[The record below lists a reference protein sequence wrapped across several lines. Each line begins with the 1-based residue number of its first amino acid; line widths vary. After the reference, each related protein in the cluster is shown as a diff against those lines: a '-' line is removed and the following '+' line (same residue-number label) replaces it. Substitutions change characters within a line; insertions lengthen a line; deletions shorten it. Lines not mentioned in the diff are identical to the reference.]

1 MILHL
6 VHKNFVELLLRKLF
20 WILCIILIAGTVSA
34 EDYLDLNFFIEPKF
48 EHIEMNMV
56 NFLVKNIRNDSIRQ
70 VNIFAGR
77 ILALPQSDSLT
88 VTFLNM
94 VQPFLTSPVDYL
106 FYEKNVD
113 FKLLISN
120 IESDSIPIIKNAVIE
135 TDSFKVGIFSIYTPD
150 FVVKNNIADHA
161 IFDFGVFD
169 IARQQ
174 SNLLTKHTDYVIM
187 LSNLSKY
194 IDSDIVKELPVD
206 AVVSFDYQ
214 KKNNELLS
222 NHLTMFYSV
231 LTNQG
236 DFGKLRLTYK
246 NGKIR
251 ENWQEIEFDVG
262 ND

>member
-1 MILHL
+1 MKKI
-6 VHKNFVELLLRKLF
+6 F
-20 WILCIILIAGTVSA
+20 WIFCIILSTGIALA
-34 EDYLDLNFFIEPKF
+34 KDYLDLNFFIEPKF
-48 EHIEMNMV
+48 EHVEMNMV

-77 ILALPQSDSLT
+77 MLALPQSDSLT
-88 VTFLNM
+88 VAFLNM
-94 VQPFLTSPVDYL
+94 IKPDLTSPVDYL
-106 FYEKNVD
+106 FYDKNIG

-120 IESDSIPIIKNAVIE
+120 IESDSIPIIKNTVIE

-150 FVVKNNIADHA
+150 FVVKNKIADHA
-161 IFDFGVFD
+161 VFDFDVFD
-169 IARQQ
+169 IAWQQ
-174 SNLLTKHTDYVIM
+174 TNLLAKHTDYVIM

-222 NHLTMFYSV
+222 NHLTIFYSV

-236 DFGKLRLTYK
+236 NYGKLRLTYR

-251 ENWQEIEFDVG
+251 ENWQEIKFDVG
-262 ND
+262 SD

>member
-1 MILHL
+1 M
-6 VHKNFVELLLRKLF
+6 RKLF
-20 WILCIILIAGTVSA
+20 WILCVILIAGTALA

-48 EHIEMNMV
+48 EHNKMNMA

-70 VNIFAGR
+70 ENIFAGK
-77 ILALPQSDSLT
+77 IFAPPQSDSLT

-94 VQPFLTSPVDYL
+94 VQPFLASPVDYL
-106 FYEKNVD
+106 FYDKVIN

-120 IESDSIPIIKNAVIE
+120 IESDSIPIIKNLVIE

-150 FVVKNNIADHA
+150 FVVKNNIADYT
-161 IFDFGVFD
+161 IFNFDIFD
-169 IARQQ
+169 IAKQQ
-174 SNLLTKHTDYVIM
+174 ANLLAKHTDYVIM
-187 LSNLSKY
+187 LSNVSKY
-194 IDSDIVKELPVD
+194 IDNDIVKELPID

-236 DFGKLRLTYK
+236 NYGKLRLTYK
-246 NGKIR
+246 DGKVR
-251 ENWQEIEFDVG
+251 EYWQEIEFDVG

>member
-1 MILHL
+1 M
-6 VHKNFVELLLRKLF
+6 KKLF
-20 WILCIILIAGTVSA
+20 WILSIILIAGTALA

-70 VNIFAGR
+70 EN
-77 ILALPQSDSLT
+77 ILAGKILAPPLSDSLT
-88 VTFLNM
+88 VTFLNL
-94 VQPFLTSPVDYL
+94 VQPFLASPADYL
-106 FYEKNVD
+106 FHDKNVD

-120 IESDSIPIIKNAVIE
+120 IESDSIPIIKNTVIE

-150 FVVKNNIADHA
+150 FVVKNKIADHA
-161 IFDFGVFD
+161 IFDFDVFD
-169 IARQQ
+169 IASQQ
-174 SNLLTKHTDYVIM
+174 ANLLAKHTDYVIM

-194 IDSDIVKELPVD
+194 IDNDIVTELPVD

-214 KKNNELLS
+214 KKYNELLS
-222 NHLTMFYSV
+222 NHLTMFYSI

-236 DFGKLRLTYK
+236 NYGKLRLTYR

-251 ENWQEIEFDVG
+251 ENWREIEFDVG

>member
-1 MILHL
+1 MEILL
-6 VHKNFVELLLRKLF
+6 KKIF
-20 WILCIILIAGTVSA
+20 WILCIILIAGTALA

-48 EHIEMNMV
+48 EHKEMNMV
-56 NFLVKNIRNDSIRQ
+56 NFLMKNIQNDSIRQ
-70 VNIFAGR
+70 ENIFAGK
-77 ILALPQSDSLT
+77 IFAPPQSDSLT
-88 VTFLNM
+88 VEFLNM
-94 VQPFLTSPVDYL
+94 IKPDLTSPVDYL

-120 IESDSIPIIKNAVIE
+120 IESDSIPIIKNAVIKA
-135 TDSFKVGIFSIYTPD
+135 DSFKVGIFSIYTPD
-150 FVVKNNIADHA
+150 FVVKNKIADHTR
-161 IFDFGVFD
+161 FDFDVFD
-169 IARQQ
+169 IARKQA
-174 SNLLTKHTDYVIM
+174 NLLAKHTDYVIM
-187 LSNLSKY
+187 LSNMSKY
-194 IDSDIVKELPVD
+194 IDNDIVKKLPVD

-236 DFGKLRLTYK
+236 NYGKLRLTYR

-251 ENWQEIEFDVG
+251 ENWREIEFDVG

>member
-1 MILHL
+1 MKII
-6 VHKNFVELLLRKLF
+6 F
-20 WILCIILIAGTVSA
+20 WISCIILSTGIALA

-56 NFLVKNIRNDSIRQ
+56 NFLVKNIQNDSIRQ
-70 VNIFAGR
+70 ENIFAGK
-77 ILALPQSDSLT
+77 ILAPPQSDSLT
-88 VTFLNM
+88 VYFLNK
-94 VQPFLTSPVDYL
+94 VQPFSVSPVDYL
-106 FYEKNVD
+106 FFEKNVG

-120 IESDSIPIIKNAVIE
+120 IESDSIPIIKNMVIE

-150 FVVKNNIADHA
+150 FVVKNKIADHA
-161 IFDFGVFD
+161 IFDFNVFD
-169 IARQQ
+169 IASQQ
-174 SNLLTKHTDYVIM
+174 ANLLAKHTDYVIM

-194 IDSDIVKELPVD
+194 IDSDIIKKLPVD
-206 AVVSFDYQ
+206 AVISFDYQ
-214 KKNNELLS
+214 KKNNGLLS

-236 DFGKLRLTYK
+236 NYGKLRLTYR

-251 ENWQEIEFDVG
+251 ESWREIEFDVG